1 MARPTIKDVAEAA
14 GVSVSTVNRVLG
26 GAPGVREPTA
36 KLVKET
42 AEQIGFYGVGS
53 IRAQLAARR
62 AKYRFGFLLLQSSRS
77 YYQMLGAA
85 ISETAAKVEDA
96 QIEAVVSYAEDLS
109 PQNIAER
116 ITKIGKDCDAVAVV
130 SSVHPF
136 VLGAVENLQQSGVPV
151 FAMISPLGAGVSYLG
166 PDNWKVGRTAAWA
179 IGNIC
184 KGPGKVG
191 ILVGNHRFR
200 CQEANES
207 GFRSYFREFAPDF
220 TILEPLSTFETSAVA
235 EEITEK
241 LLDEHPDLKGLF
253 VAGGGISGVIRAL
266 RSGGRSGQIV
276 TVGHQLMENTREALL
291 DRTLTMLI
299 HDPMEIMTRETI
311 AAMIRSKEERAT
323 FAPFQRNLQFEIYT
337 QENI

>member
-1 MARPTIKDVAEAA
+1 MARPTIRDVAAAA
-14 GVSVSTVNRVLG
+14 GVSVSTVNRVLRD
-26 GAPGVREPTA
+26 ASDVREPTA
-36 KLVKET
+36 KLVKDA
-42 AEQIGFYGVGS
+42 AERIKFYGLGS
-53 IRAQLAARR
+53 IQAQLVARR
-62 AKYRFGFLLLQSSRS
+62 GKYRFGFLLLQSSRS

-85 ISETAAKVEDA
+85 ISEAAAKVEDA

-116 ITKIGKDCDAVAVV
+116 IAKIGQDCDAVAVV

-136 VLGAVENLQQSGVPV
+136 VLGAIEALQQTGVPV
-151 FAMISPLGAGVSYLG
+151 FAMISPLGAGISYLG

-179 IGNIC
+179 IANIC
-184 KGPGKVG
+184 KAPGKVG

-220 TILEPLSTFETSAVA
+220 TILEPLSTFETRAVA

-241 LLDEHPDLKGLF
+241 LLDQHPDLKGLF

-266 RSGGRSGQIV
+266 RSAGRNGQIV
-276 TVGHQLMENTREALL
+276 TVGHQLMDNTRGALL

-299 HDPMEIMTRETI
+299 HDPMETMTRETI
-311 AAMIRSKEERAT
+311 AAMIRAKEEGPA
-323 FAPFQRNLQFEIYT
+323 FAPFQRNLPFELYT